1 MVGKNKNSFK
11 VVPYF
16 LIKEFVI
23 VRDDENIMY
32 VAIRTAEE
40 SKRVNHERKA
50 MWF

>member
-23 VRDDENIMY
+23 VRDDNIMY